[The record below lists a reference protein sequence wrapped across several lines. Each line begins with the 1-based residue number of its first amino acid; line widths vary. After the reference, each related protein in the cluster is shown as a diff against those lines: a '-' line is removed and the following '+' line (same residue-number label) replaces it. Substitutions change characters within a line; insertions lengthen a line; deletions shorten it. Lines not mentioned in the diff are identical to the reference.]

1 MSALVRI
8 HALITRTRTSTYIR
22 FCDKTLV
29 RCFISFLKWQDR
41 LYHINLLH
49 FILES
54 LYWQDVVW
62 FSGR

>member
-29 RCFISFLKWQDR
+29 RCFISFL
-41 LYHINLLH
+41 
-49 FILES
+49 
-54 LYWQDVVW
+54 
-62 FSGR
+62 